1 MALAG
6 KLVAVSAAAFWL
18 LGILWFAGY
27 AVGREWGP
35 LVAPAK
41 GSCADMV
48 RECKRREG
56 RLWLRE
62 NGVAECTISREERL
76 P

>member
-6 KLVAVSAAAFWL
+6 KIFAAWIAVFWL
-18 LGILWFAGY
+18 GGILWFIGY

-48 RECKRREG
+48 RECKRRDG

-62 NGVAECTISREERL
+62 NGVGECTISREERM